1 MPIKKFPVTLPDIY
15 DKFQCKGGAC
25 RNTCCQGW
33 AISVTRGEYNKIRH
47 RCKSEVTDTAFQR
60 LPRKQAVDAYYAN
73 VKLTENGCCPFLD
86 EKHLCGLQL
95 EYGAN
100 ILPLTCKQFPRLLSS
115 SSFDDTA
122 QLGLDPSCERVLE
135 LLLECAPNGLHFQHD
150 TRSLNHLRGY
160 RIYDDGL
167 LVEYHNDIRNLCI
180 WLLQNRSYSLSD
192 RMLLL
197 GFCLQDLHKIE
208 QSKESEKIP
217 QWFVKWQPCTKGD
230 ALKEVIS
237 ELRGN
242 RHLFVVNNLKS
253 ILILSRICVDFNKFL
268 PTVQNNI
275 SFTHDE
281 HFSYNIEQYEE
292 LHKQFYACF
301 PQLDDFLENY
311 MIMVLFRMCFRFQ
324 NSSTVWS
331 DYNYLCQIYSLMHFY
346 LVVSAPRS
354 TEALIDQLTAFSR
367 STVNFNAFSDA
378 TAKLMEQLQSDS
390 LAHLAIL
397 VREL

>member
-1 MPIKKFPVTLPDIY
+1 MPREEFSVTLPTIY
-15 DKFQCKGGAC
+15 DKFQCKGGSC

-33 AISVTRGEYNKIRH
+33 TISVTRGEYNKIRH
-47 RCKSEVTDTAFQR
+47 RCKSEVTDTVFQR
-60 LPRKQAVDAYYAN
+60 LSRKQAADEHYAN
-73 VKLTENGCCPFLD
+73 VKITENGCCPFFD

-100 ILPLTCKQFPRLLSS
+100 ILPLTCKQFPRLVSS
-115 SSFDDTA
+115 SLDRDT
-122 QLGLDPSCERVLE
+122 QLCLDLGCERVLE
-135 LLLECAPNGLHFQHD
+135 LLLECAPTGLHFQHD
-150 TRSLNHLRGY
+150 VRFLQNLRGY
-160 RIYDDGL
+160 QIHDDGL
-167 LVEYHNDIRNLCI
+167 LAEYHSDIRNLCI

-197 GFCLQDLHKIE
+197 GLCLQDLHEIE

-217 QWFVKWQPCTKGD
+217 QWFIKWQSYTKGD

-237 ELRGN
+237 ELHGN

-253 ILILSRICVDFNKFL
+253 ITILSNINIDFKKYL

-301 PQLDDFLENY
+301 PWLDDFLENY
-311 MIMVLFRMCFRFQ
+311 MIMVLFRMCFRFRD
-324 NSSTVWS
+324 SSTVWS

-346 LVVSAPRS
+346 LVVSAPQT
-354 TEALIDQLTAFSR
+354 TEALIDQLTTFSR
-367 STVNFNAFSDA
+367 STISFNVFSDV
-378 TAKLMEQLQSDS
+378 TVKLTEQLQSDS

-397 VREL
+397 VRES